1 MFDSASFDTGSISP
15 LSFEFGVQVEQE
27 PQAAPP
33 GKSRKVFRRDEYD
46 DWFNIQ
52 REALQEAVEAR
63 REETKPKTLRLV
75 KKPVQAN
82 TEALAGISSE
92 EIDQIA
98 AIEAYIDRQLAIE
111 YTLRHLAKRRRDNEA
126 LALLLLS

>member
-46 DWFNIQ
+46 DWFEIQ
-52 REALQEAVEAR
+52 REALQDAVEAR
-63 REETKPKTLRLV
+63 REPKTLRLV

-82 TEALAGISSE
+82 TEALAGISSD

-111 YTLRHLAKRRRDNEA
+111 YTLRYLAKKRRDNEA
-126 LALLLLS
+126 LALLLLM